1 VLFTMATTHPL
12 LQPLHE
18 GPARLAPGDVAA
30 AQRRR
35 MLAAM
40 VAAVAEKGYA
50 AVSVT
55 DVVSRARVSRATFYE
70 QFTDRQDCFLAAFRA
85 CADHLAGAVAEG
97 SDAEPDP
104 RRRLR
109 ATLDAYLRS
118 LAAFPEGARVCL
130 VDIHAAGP
138 AGARARREV
147 QRHFAGVLA
156 RLHEDLAA
164 AGHPVRPVTDLDLEL
179 LVGAVSSAVTSRVAL
194 GEAAALPRLA
204 GPLERFVLTQFG
216 LAA

>member
-1 VLFTMATTHPL
+1 MATTHPL
-12 LQPLHE
+12 LQPLRE

-130 VDIHAAGP
+130 VDVHAAGP

-194 GEAAALPRLA
+194 GEADDLPGLA
-204 GPLERFVLTQFG
+204 GPLERFVLAQFG
-216 LAA
+216 LTA